1 MNKNEVKDKISI
13 FVKKAS
19 LECDKVAY
27 PLLVDYKLTMVQ
39 YKSLKYLYIN
49 PPATVCHRDIEKF
62 FSMTNPTV
70 TGVLKNLERDGWV
83 ERLRNPHDARSKQ
96 LLQLTD
102 KSLRVKQELFCI
114 GNEIENTFTAELTA
128 EEREQ
133 LLQLLKRLV
142 QSFSQSSA
150 S

>member
-27 PLLVDYKLTMVQ
+27 PLLVYYKLTMVQ
-39 YKSLKYLYIN
+39 YKILKYLYIN
-49 PPATVCHRDIEKF
+49 PPATVCQRDIEKF

-83 ERLRNPHDARSKQ
+83 ERLRNPHDARSK

-133 LLQLLKRLV
+133 LLQLLKKLV

-150 S
+150 F

>member
-1 MNKNEVKDKISI
+1 MNKDEVKDKISI

-39 YKSLKYLYIN
+39 YKILKYLYIN
-49 PPATVCHRDIEKF
+49 PPATVCQRDIENF

-83 ERLRNPHDARSKQ
+83 ERLRNPHDARSK

-102 KSLRVKQELFCI
+102 KSLQAKQELFCI
-114 GNEIENTFTAELTA
+114 GDEIENTFTAGLTA
-128 EEREQ
+128 KEREQ
-133 LLQLLKRLV
+133 LLQLLKKLV

>member
-27 PLLVDYKLTMVQ
+27 PLLVYYKLTMVQ
-39 YKSLKYLYIN
+39 YKILKYLYIN
-49 PPATVCHRDIEKF
+49 PPATVCQRDIEKF

-83 ERLRNPHDARSKQ
+83 ERLSNPHDARSK

-133 LLQLLKRLV
+133 LLQLLKKLV

-150 S
+150 F

>member
-1 MNKNEVKDKISI
+1 MNKDEVKDKISI

-27 PLLVDYKLTMVQ
+27 PLLVEYKLTMVQ
-39 YKSLKYLYIN
+39 YKILKYLYFQ
-49 PPATVCHRDIEKF
+49 PPATICQRDIEKYL
-62 FSMTNPTV
+62 SMTNPTV

-83 ERLRNPHDARSKQ
+83 ERLRNPHDARSK

-102 KSLRVKQELFCI
+102 KSLQVKQELFCI
-114 GNEIENTFTAELTA
+114 GDEIENTFTAGLTVK
-128 EEREQ
+128 EREQ
-133 LLQLLKRLV
+133 LLQLLKKLV

>member
-39 YKSLKYLYIN
+39 YKILKYLYIN
-49 PPATVCHRDIEKF
+49 PPATVCQRDIEKF

>member
-39 YKSLKYLYIN
+39 YKILKYLYIN
-49 PPATVCHRDIEKF
+49 PPATVCQRDIEKF

-83 ERLRNPHDARSKQ
+83 ERLRNPHDARSK

-102 KSLRVKQELFCI
+102 KSLQAKQELFCI

-133 LLQLLKRLV
+133 LLQLLKKLV

-150 S
+150 F

>member
-27 PLLVDYKLTMVQ
+27 PLLVYYKLTMVQ
-39 YKSLKYLYIN
+39 YKILKYLYIN
-49 PPATVCHRDIEKF
+49 PPATVCQRDIEKF

-83 ERLRNPHDARSKQ
+83 ERLRNPHDARSK

-133 LLQLLKRLV
+133 LLQLLKKLV